1 MQTCDALGVLASA
14 YVSKICLCS
23 TTVSK
28 SWGWS
33 RKRYNDY
40 MIVWISS
47 LLDYKIVSYIEV
59 CLSVSPDWSSITRWR
74 ERIRWLWNMRWIH
87 RVATENSDTCDQVA
101 QAVTLRWKALL
112 WGGTLSHQIILNK
125 TRNWDVAN
133 GVGSGGDVVNSLS
146 KSHIFII

>member
-1 MQTCDALGVLASA
+1 MVLRGDLTNGQRSRWTNRYWVPEEEDDLCKLAMHWVFWLLLMWVK
-14 YVSKICLCS
+14 YVYVPQQWVNLEA
-23 TTVSK
+23 
-28 SWGWS
+28 GQE
-33 RKRYNDY
+33 R
-40 MIVWISS
+40 
-47 LLDYKIVSYIEV
+47 
-59 CLSVSPDWSSITRWR
+59 DWSSITRWR
-74 ERIRWLWNMRWIH
+74 ERICWLWNLRWIH